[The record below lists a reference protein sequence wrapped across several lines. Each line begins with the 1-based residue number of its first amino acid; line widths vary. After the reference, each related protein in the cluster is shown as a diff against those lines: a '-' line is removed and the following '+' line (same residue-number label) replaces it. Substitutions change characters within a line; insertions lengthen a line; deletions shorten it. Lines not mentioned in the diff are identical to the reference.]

1 MYNKLLTFI
10 ITSQTNNLGM
20 RIGLSVSFYLISVLV
35 YSQDLVVEVQDSLP
49 AATSL
54 GTAAQ
59 DSLITLA
66 PPAEKKMDSLILPD
80 KQKQKEK
87 AKPKKPKKKRYIPY
101 IKSMD
106 EVTISD
112 YKILYLDETEKSVD
126 TSLSIEGEYSFN
138 FLRTDY
144 FEYLPLPNMGEGFN
158 KLGYDFHEQSF
169 TPQMGARVKHFGYFE
184 KEDVPYYEMPSA
196 YTELFFKTTFQ
207 QGQHLDATLAI
218 NTSPKF
224 NIAVSFKGFRSEGKY
239 NYSLSRSRQFRL
251 SSQYQTYNNRY
262 RMRFHQTTQSL
273 ENDFNGGLNN
283 DGVYFFENAPN
294 YLVADESGQPVLN
307 ENGEEEFVFYD
318 GFLDRSQLPTQTRGT
333 NILAGKRY
341 FMDHQYHMFPVAKDT
356 TTYAMTIGYRV
367 NYENKNYQVNQQN
380 ANRYFLETYNGAVA
394 DTTYHTTFENSVYA
408 KFENT
413 LLGKLDIDLH
423 HIQWDYTSGENEY
436 EKDTLLPNRID
447 ASQLAMEVNWSKS
460 ILGVEAQAGFYNSFQ
475 EDYGSKAWY
484 ITASRPLIKGIHF
497 KASYKDRSQPLNFNY
512 YLFRSDYREY
522 DWHNPDLLNQKF
534 KTKSLVL
541 SHPKWGSISG
551 EWTSIDNYT
560 FFNNITPLRFL
571 NERFK
576 LEVLQ
581 LDKKIDYL
589 KARFDQRLNFRKFSW
604 INNIQYQ
611 RATKEEDPNEIL
623 QKPGL
628 NVPEWLIRSTFMLT
642 SSMFN
647 EALFFQSGATFVFFT
662 DYYADQY
669 NPLIAEFVTQNN
681 TKIGEYPRVDFFFNA
696 KIKSSRLFVKLENI
710 NAPIEHLI
718 FPDTPYDYYASPY
731 IPYRDFSLRIGLI
744 WNFFE

>member
-1 MYNKLLTFI
+1 
-10 ITSQTNNLGM
+10 M
-20 RIGLSVSFYLISVLV
+20 RIGLLLSFFLITVLV
-35 YSQDLVVEVQDSLP
+35 YSQDLAVEVQDSLP
-49 AATSL
+49 AVTSL
-54 GTAAQ
+54 GTAVQ
-59 DSLITLA
+59 DSPITPV
-66 PPAEKKMDSLILPD
+66 PPAEKKMDSLILSD
-80 KQKQKEK
+80 KQEQKGK
-87 AKPKKPKKKRYIPY
+87 AKPKKKRYIPF

-158 KLGYDFHEQSF
+158 KMGYDFHEQSF
-169 TPQMGARVKHFGYFE
+169 NPQMGARVKHLGYFE
-184 KEDVPYYEMPSA
+184 KEDIPYYSMPSA

-251 SSQYQTYNNRY
+251 SSQYQTYDNRY
-262 RMRFHQTTQSL
+262 RMRLHQTTQSL
-273 ENDFNGGLNN
+273 ENDFNGGLSN

-294 YLVADESGQPVLN
+294 YVVADESGQPILN

-333 NILAGKRY
+333 SVLEGKRY
-341 FMDHQYHMFPVAKDT
+341 FMDHQYRMFPVAKDT
-356 TTYAMTIGYRV
+356 TAYAMTIGYRV

-394 DTTYHTTFENSVYA
+394 DTTYHTTFENSVYT
-408 KFENT
+408 KFKNT

-423 HIQWDYTSGENEY
+423 HVQWDYTSGENEY

-484 ITASRPLIKGIHF
+484 ISASRPLIKGIHF

-541 SHPKWGSISG
+541 SHPKWGSLTG

-560 FFNNITPLRFL
+560 FFNNITPINLL

-581 LDKKIDYL
+581 LNKKIDYL

-604 INNIQYQ
+604 INNVQYQ
-611 RATKEEDPNEIL
+611 RATKEEDPDEIL

-628 NVPEWLIRSTFMLT
+628 NVPEWLIRSTLMLT

-718 FPDTPYDYYASPY
+718 FPDTPYDYYAAPY